1 MTVSV
6 GGDFG
11 KPRPALVVQSNAF
24 LETATATVLLLSGT
38 EVNAPLLRVT
48 VKPSEENGLRK
59 TSQVMIDK
67 TMTVRREKLGLVFGR
82 IDDKSLLAIDRALAL
97 FLGIAR

>member
-1 MTVSV
+1 MTVSI

-11 KPRPALVVQSNAF
+11 KPRPALVVQSDAF

-38 EVNAPLLRVT
+38 EVNAPLLRGT
-48 VKPSEENGLRK
+48 VGPSEDNGLRK

-67 TMTVRREKLGLVFGR
+67 TMTVRREKLSLVFGQ
-82 IDDKSLLAIDRALAL
+82 IDDKSLFAIDRALAL